1 MAPRVRPN
9 SASAALAGNSRRM
22 RPRPLKQV
30 KRLSGIGLKEF
41 ARDYLTPR
49 KPVVFTDLGKNWE
62 ALKLW
67 SFEYLYSIV
76 GNIEVPVYKS
86 STMVFRPETQYG
98 FDRVRTTMPF
108 RDYLEALK
116 SGGARAGYCYY
127 LATVP
132 FTKQYPV
139 LASQIDCSHFFRESE
154 ELELNAWISAT
165 GTVTPLHADPF
176 DKHNFHV
183 VITGEKRFVI
193 YAPKDRE
200 NLAPYSSEERIQQ
213 FSRIDIDNPDL
224 QQFPDFPKAQGWEC
238 YLRPGD
244 LLFLPMWWW
253 HQVYTL
259 KPAISVNVWWPES
272 ALK

>member
-1 MAPRVRPN
+1 MTSQAAPQSSSVTTARKAKRVR
-9 SASAALAGNSRRM
+9 L
-22 RPRPLKQV
+22 RPLKPV
-30 KRLSGIGLKEF
+30 KRVSRVSVKKF
-41 ARDYLTPR
+41 VKDYVTPC
-49 KPVVFTDLGKNWE
+49 KPVVFTGLTKDWK

-67 SFEYLYSIV
+67 SFEYLHSIV

-86 STMVFRPETQYG
+86 PTLVFRPEIQYA
-98 FDRVRTTMPF
+98 FDRVRTMMRF
-108 RDYLEALK
+108 SDYLDALH
-116 SGGARAGYCYY
+116 SGGSRDGYCYY

-132 FTKQYPV
+132 FTKHYPV
-139 LASQIDCSHFFRESE
+139 LAAQIDFSHFLRESE
-154 ELELNAWISAT
+154 ELEPNVWISTT
-165 GTVTPLHADPF
+165 GTVTPLHADPYET
-176 DKHNFHV
+176 HNFHA

-193 YAPKDRE
+193 YSPKERE
-200 NLAPYSSEERIQQ
+200 KLAPYSPEERIQQ
-213 FSRIDIDNPDL
+213 FSRIDIDNPELDK
-224 QQFPDFPKAQGWEC
+224 FPDFPKAQGWEC

>member
-1 MAPRVRPN
+1 
-9 SASAALAGNSRRM
+9 M